1 MKFTVS
7 FLFIQILAFSL
18 IHCNLLQR
26 SVKIAPVTFD
36 YKAISNN
43 YFSPNQSKPFPL
55 TVQRGNNLFN
65 STTLDGRYLFYA
77 TDQKGNYDI
86 WFRDLQSSVVVPVT
100 NSPFSESKPSISPDG
115 KYLVYVS
122 EEFDSS
128 GDLILL
134 EMDIEEWTK
143 ELLSGN
149 RFINQETINLTNQKS
164 KGEYDKQQIVDTDPV
179 WSPDGK
185 YVLFVSDRFSPG
197 LPNLVAINPR
207 KPEEIFQLTKD
218 GGVNPSFS
226 AKGDLVYYIS
236 YKDDPRGEIY
246 QLRISDRS
254 ISRITENNFLD
265 YSPSVDAKNSF
276 LYYSSIRAD
285 TNLNGRLDERD
296 TNLLVMRNLLTGKER
311 VLSSGEA
318 SYFDVR
324 YSNFNGGSILF
335 SAPYFNSI
343 NIYFI
348 PENGSV
354 PRQGNITEQYQ
365 YTKAF
370 QEKQSLDSYFLG
382 LDSIELFYSED
393 SLFPIYLARTKALKA
408 QAYDKIGKTSEA
420 KSIYLEMKNQKISP
434 SSVYEIGYG
443 RWLLGNPS
451 SRNDDL
457 KKYISEVDRENVSLD
472 TIPAL
477 MHILI
482 DEYDRLGLPHLSST
496 LISELNEKFSDYH
509 QIREMRRRLGGFEF
523 TKDSKSIPNVY
534 RMIIANWHK
543 EKDRFLQNPSVP
555 FSNDNKRDLR
565 YALEDMITKIESGR
579 NPEEVLN
586 WTSDLLQN
594 PEIQNE
600 IILQSTLQY
609 LKAKALAALRKFTE
623 SNAVIDSI
631 IPIPVNIDLEPPG
644 KPSIFELSAF
654 QVAYKNPIL
663 LRSNLLKY
671 QNQKSLGNT
680 SDALRNMKIYLE
692 FYDPALGVDLKVEE
706 IQNAFLYFENKA
718 LEFERLGNLLQS
730 SFHYFFNNQN
740 MFLVKTRNLYLD
752 SLYKE
757 YAVYYQRKM
766 VDTIFDYGKKL
777 REEEE
782 KALLNQLNILGKDK
796 LNVIGNITD
805 ITSIVTDNKYLRSVV
820 DLKDLEQIEV
830 LSSEAL
836 RWTELYYKQAVPRAR
851 PHLDLA
857 TLYGYAYFLI
867 NKYVIYESYYYA
879 TDTMTDARKKEILE
893 NYKKAEWELKWIIFA
908 EPTYYDAYQLLGWL
922 YQYIDLIKLRKA
934 DMNSETDEEMYL
946 SLYKRYFPEK
956 NLEGNVEL
964 YSQIL
969 VFLDEAKTDPKV
981 ISDLNLNLGN
991 NYFLLNNYPKAN
1003 ERYTKVEDTSKLL
1016 LAKNQ
1021 FEGYRREA
1029 VFRYNFGRS
1038 LIYQGLYTKAI
1049 EQFELSIQLYFKN
1062 EYYQSVNLQAS
1073 DDNQVNRDK
1082 LSNVRSKLALLFSL
1096 KGLSELESQK
1106 YADAIVSFQTAIA
1119 YNNGISFVNPI
1130 NLYNYLAIAFQKAGR
1145 FRNSYEMLAL
1155 AKVEYEKSRPN
1166 FLTRL
1171 KSIYF
1176 WNFLL
1181 SPDARVIGE
1190 GRFPGEFPDDFKYLL
1205 GLGVGIEN
1213 HIEQREY
1220 ALALS
1225 ELEKRNNFIL
1235 DKSLDNTIMGRS
1247 ILAKSKQIAAQ
1258 IHYENRET
1266 NLAVDSFEELIDL
1279 VKKPENRDPKEKV
1292 FSGYAASVFSFIESN
1307 VNRKDEALR
1316 KVNKLISE
1324 LDMWKQSY
1332 LANCNN
1338 VDCELSFRRTNIRYD
1353 ITKGIAYYYLGELTR
1368 ETSIESASEKYA
1380 ISAELL
1386 ENPGD
1391 VNPSEIGLASD
1402 PLKRKER
1409 IRLLYNLAAIY
1420 DRLGDISLSDRKL
1433 KEASE
1438 LAYEFRLEEESFW
1451 INNLKLELL
1460 LRRKSIPKVERTT
1473 QVKSIVFEIENAW
1486 QTKPELRLFSRR
1498 TSLDKFGNLLSDYYL
1513 VNEKFEIIPSIWEEI
1528 RNIYLFRDA
1537 IGSQFEFEDSKLNLA
1552 YADIVQWMKN
1562 YKKIISSLE
1571 EKTQRREN
1579 VIQITGIRD
1588 REAKRFSLLLA
1599 KMKDV
1604 SPTRHSFF
1612 RPLDRPEKLFPDSWL
1627 GFYKWGTESLIIQ
1640 SQNAKIHYKL
1650 CGPGTLNTCDLKILS
1665 DRTFVQGL
1673 GSDFSKLDVEEIQKY
1688 LHSEGKSI
1696 SFIFD
1701 RSHVKLFDEKN
1712 ERNWKWATFLS
1723 DTKTETSSANVRI
1736 PSSDELGSLLY
1747 DTDILVSSKIRK
1759 LNGSLF
1765 GDGISQRLPLR
1776 EIFSTS
1782 GSEISIV
1789 GIHSDEL
1796 NAPSD
1801 WNRLGYLFE
1810 VLRSKRIQNLVS
1822 YSSKDIE
1829 NALLS
1834 GKPELSVLNR
1844 NPSVYVFGNWQS
1856 TEGKGN
1862 LKTRLDEFLK
1872 KGSLLEKDKD
1882 FPEAYNQYYT
1892 ASTLLE
1898 NSDPRLPELEL
1909 KLANLKVELFP
1920 SIKKHFFYEPLLR
1933 KYTDDELQNKIR
1945 YQYFVS
1951 CYSDKDIQE
1960 CDKLKQ
1966 SWLGTSGPLYAKAF
1980 QFYSSLRFGKVNR
1993 ISEFNKAR
2001 AELEA
2006 NEDPF
2011 LQSYRLGTLYIQNY
2025 LFKEAERELLR
2036 SYQYAKTPKEKNIA
2050 KNRELEILF
2059 HKGLLYG
2066 DKGIYLTNLTSTSAY
2081 SLGFRKLWKEYDQ
2094 KIYSREFTKFGYA
2107 DSIYDLY
2114 RKKMYEGWKDQQNKG
2129 YFDPL
2134 MLTPEYLTSG
2144 SSVLGKLSHLNR
2156 TLMFSLLKKS
2166 IELQKK
2172 NEVNALIHLLL
2183 NEEASEKRPMRA
2195 LTFRLLQ
2202 AEKLYLRGE
2211 LEAAEELMQKF
2222 ESEYEEIGF
2231 GNSFLDDYYTS
2242 LKYKTSYIYEKG
2254 NPEDYFYKSEI
2265 SSLYPKIKS
2274 SSPENYIP
2282 LLNELIKTLRNEYV
2296 SENLRTELD
2305 FLFLFMLKQSL
2316 LKNSSETFFDVAI
2329 ARDKL
2334 GSYSE
2339 RYMGE
2344 KIFFKDLPKFDTYG
2358 EKLKKKLPKNQE
2370 LTALVDVGKKTY
2382 TLSFTQNKSSG
2393 RELFVDNKEVIRE
2406 VLRYFVA
2413 SELGGLET
2421 LLRDSVSDKYRN
2433 SIRLTK
2439 GRRHYLYMSG
2449 FHAKVPINFPDIEL
2463 YYVSS
2468 IANFIDNP
2476 TLKKSKVD
2484 VYDGVPGL
2492 VYDANQL
2499 EPEEKISLDLISWEL
2514 GAKKENKLSN
2524 VDYQKIDWNQN
2535 SFVEYAK
2542 SPIGR
2547 MSINAKRNLTYFA
2560 NSKLGEK
2567 TFYSDDF
2574 FNLSYFIGTN
2584 YQDLYLLHSGI
2595 QKGAHNIKFTK
2606 RFFEKFDGQ
2615 KPIQVR
2621 LDEAKEAARIESP
2634 EDRYWTGYRLYTSAL
2649 VEDN

>member
-1 MKFTVS
+1 MKYTGSILFVQLVTF
-7 FLFIQILAFSL
+7 FLIQ
-18 IHCNLLQR
+18 CNLLQR

-55 TVQRGNNLFN
+55 TVQRGNNLYN
-65 STTLDGRYLFYA
+65 STTIDGRYLFYA

-143 ELLSGN
+143 ELLEGN
-149 RFINQETINLTNQKS
+149 RFINQDTINLTNLKS
-164 KGEYDKQQIVDTDPV
+164 KGEYSKQQIVDTDPV

-197 LPNLVAINPR
+197 LPNLVVINPR
-207 KPEEIFQLTKD
+207 KPEEIFQLTAD

-226 AKGDLVYYIS
+226 AKGDYVYYIS

-246 QLRISDRS
+246 QLRLSDKS
-254 ISRITENNFLD
+254 ISRLTENNYLD

-276 LYYSSIRAD
+276 LYYSSIRTD

-296 TNLLVMRNLLTGKER
+296 TNLLVMRNLQTGRER

-354 PRQGNITEQYQ
+354 PRQNSIAEQYQ

-370 QEKQSLDSYFLG
+370 QDKQSLDSYFLG
-382 LDSIELFYSED
+382 LDSIELFHSED
-393 SLFPIYLARTKALKA
+393 PLFPIYSARAKALKA
-408 QAYDKIGKTSEA
+408 QAFEKMGKSSEA
-420 KSIYLEMKNQKISP
+420 KLIFLEMRNQKISP
-434 SSVYEIGYG
+434 NSVFEIGYG

-451 SRNDDL
+451 SRNEEL
-457 KKYISEVDRENVSLD
+457 KKYISLVDSETVSLD
-472 TIPAL
+472 TIPSL

-482 DEYDRLGLPHLSST
+482 DEYEHVGMSQLSSH
-496 LISELNEKFSDYH
+496 LIAELNEKFPDYH
-509 QIREMRRRLGGFEF
+509 QIREIRRRLGGYEF

-534 RMIIANWHK
+534 RLILANWHREK
-543 EKDRFLQNPSVP
+543 ERFLQNPQVP
-555 FSNDNKRDLR
+555 FSTDSKRDLR
-565 YALEDMITKIESGR
+565 YALEDMTTKIESGR
-579 NPEEVLN
+579 NPEEVIA
-586 WTSDLLQN
+586 WTTDLLQN
-594 PEIQNE
+594 PEMQKEVLIQT
-600 IILQSTLQY
+600 TLQY
-609 LKAKALAALRKFTE
+609 LKAKALAETRKFAE
-623 SNAVIDSI
+623 SNTVIDSI
-631 IPIPVNIDLEPPG
+631 VPIPINIDLEPPG
-644 KPSIFELSAF
+644 KPTIFEMTAF

-692 FYDPALGVDLKVEE
+692 FYDPVLGVDLKVEE

-805 ITSIVTDNKYLRSVV
+805 LTSVVTDNKYLRSVV

-922 YQYIDLIKLRKA
+922 YQYIDLIKLRKT
-934 DMNSETDEEMYL
+934 DTSSETDEEMYL
-946 SLYKRYFPEK
+946 SLYKRFFPEK

-969 VFLDEAKTDPKV
+969 VFLDEGKTDPKV
-981 ISDLNLNLGN
+981 LSDLNLNLGN

-1003 ERYTKVEDTSKLL
+1003 ERYTKVEETSKLL
-1016 LAKNQ
+1016 LSKNQ

-1062 EYYQSVNLQAS
+1062 EYYQAVNLQAS
-1073 DDNQVNRDK
+1073 EDSQVNRDK
-1082 LSNVRSKLALLFSL
+1082 LANVRSKLALLFSL
-1096 KGLSELESQK
+1096 KGLSELESQR
-1106 YADAIVSFQTAIA
+1106 YAESIVSFQTAIA
-1119 YNNGISFVNPI
+1119 YNNGINFVNPI

-1145 FRNSYEMLAL
+1145 FRNSYEMLTL
-1155 AKVEYEKSRPN
+1155 AKSEYEKSRPN

-1171 KSIYF
+1171 KSVYF

-1181 SPDARVIGE
+1181 SADSRVIGE

-1220 ALALS
+1220 SLALS

-1235 DKSLDNTIMGRS
+1235 DKSLDKTIMGRS

-1258 IHYENRET
+1258 IHYENRESD
-1266 NLAVDSFEELIDL
+1266 LAVESFEELIEL
-1279 VKKPENRDPKEKV
+1279 VKKPENKDPKEKV
-1292 FSGYAASVFSFIESN
+1292 FSGYAASVFSFVESN
-1307 VNRKDEALR
+1307 ANRKEEALS
-1316 KVNKLISE
+1316 KVRKLISE
-1324 LDMWKQSY
+1324 LDSWKQAY
-1332 LANCNN
+1332 IGNCAI
-1338 VDCELSFRRTNIRYD
+1338 VDCELSFRRSNIRYD
-1353 ITKGIAYYYLGELTR
+1353 ITKGIAYYYLGELIR
-1368 ETSIESASEKYA
+1368 DSSKENAMESYA
-1380 ISAELL
+1380 TAAELL
-1386 ENPGD
+1386 ENPGE
-1391 VNPSEIGLASD
+1391 VNPSEIGLAGD

-1420 DRLGDISLSDRKL
+1420 DRLGDILLSDRKL

-1460 LRRKSIPKVERTT
+1460 LRRKSIPKVERSS
-1473 QVKSIVFEIENAW
+1473 QIKSVVTELENAW
-1486 QTKPELRLFSRR
+1486 QSKPELRLFSRR

-1513 VNEKFEIIPSIWEEI
+1513 VNEKYEIIPSIWEEI

-1537 IGSQFEFEDSKLNLA
+1537 MGSQFEFEDSKLNLA

-1579 VIQITGIRD
+1579 IVQINGIRD
-1588 REAKRFSLLLA
+1588 RENKKFPVLLA
-1599 KMKDV
+1599 KIKEM
-1604 SPTRHSFF
+1604 SPARFAFF
-1612 RPLDRPEKLFPDSWL
+1612 HPNERPEINFPDAWL
-1627 GFYKWGTESLIIQ
+1627 GIYKWGRDSLFIQ
-1640 SQNAKIHYKL
+1640 SQKSKL
-1650 CGPGTLNTCDLKILS
+1650 EIRLCEPTNLNTCGLKIIPEKI
-1665 DRTFVQGL
+1665 FVQGI
-1673 GSDFSKLDVEEIQKY
+1673 GSDFSKADVDEIQKF
-1688 LHSEGKSI
+1688 LLLDGKSI

-1712 ERNWKWATFLS
+1712 ERNWKWTTLLA
-1723 DTKTETSSANVRI
+1723 DKKIESSSSNVRI
-1736 PSSDELGSLLY
+1736 PPTDELGSLLY
-1747 DTDILVSSKIRK
+1747 DTDILVSSKLRK
-1759 LNGSLF
+1759 MSGSLF
-1765 GDGISQRLPLR
+1765 GDEISQRLPLR

-1789 GIHSDEL
+1789 GLHSDEMK
-1796 NAPSD
+1796 AQSD
-1801 WNRLGYLFE
+1801 WNRLGYLYE

-1822 YSSKDIE
+1822 YSSKDVE

-1834 GKPELSVLNR
+1834 GKPDLTSLNR
-1844 NPSVYVFGNWQS
+1844 NPSVYLFGNWQS
-1856 TEGKGN
+1856 NEGKGN
-1862 LKTRLDEFLK
+1862 LKARLEEFLK
-1872 KGSLLEKDKD
+1872 KGSLFEKDKD
-1882 FPEAYNQYYT
+1882 YTEAYNQYYT

-1920 SIKKHFFYEPLLR
+1920 SIAKHVFYEPLLK
-1933 KYTDDELQNKIR
+1933 KYNEDDLQNRIR

-1951 CYSDKDIQE
+1951 CYSDKDIRE
-1960 CDKLKQ
+1960 CEKLKQ
-1966 SWLGTSGPLYAKAF
+1966 SWQGSSGVLYAKAF
-1980 QFYSSLRFGKVNR
+1980 QFYTSLRFGKVSK
-1993 ISEFNKAR
+1993 IAEFNKAR
-2001 AELEA
+2001 AELES
-2006 NEDPF
+2006 NEDQF
-2011 LQSYRLGTLYIQNY
+2011 IQSYRLGTLYIQNY
-2025 LFKEAERELLR
+2025 LFKEAEKELSR
-2036 SYQYAKTPKEKNIA
+2036 SYQFAKTPKEKNIT

-2059 HKGLLYG
+2059 HKGLLFG
-2066 DKGIYLTNLTSTSAY
+2066 DKGIHLTNLTSTSAY

-2144 SSVLGKLSHLNR
+2144 SSVLEKLSHLNR
-2156 TLMFSLLKKS
+2156 TLMFSLLKRS

-2172 NEVNALIHLLL
+2172 NEVNALISLLL
-2183 NEEASEKRPMRA
+2183 KEETSEKRPMRA

-2211 LEAAEELMQKF
+2211 IEAADELITQF
-2222 ESEYEEIGF
+2222 EKEYEDIGF
-2231 GNSFLDDYYTS
+2231 GNSFLDDYYTN
-2242 LKYKTSYIYEKG
+2242 LKYKTSYIFEKG
-2254 NPEDYFYKSEI
+2254 NPDDYYFKSEI

-2282 LLNELIKTLRNEYV
+2282 LLNELMKTLKSEYL

-2305 FLFLFMLKQSL
+2305 FVFLYMLKQSL
-2316 LKNSSETFFDVAI
+2316 QKNSSETFFDVAI
-2329 ARDKL
+2329 ARDRL

-2339 RYMGE
+2339 RYFGE
-2344 KIFFKDLPKFDTYG
+2344 KVFIRDLPRFDLYS
-2358 EKLKKKLPKNQE
+2358 ERLKKRLPKNQE
-2370 LTALVDVGKKTY
+2370 LTALIDVGKKTY
-2382 TLSFTQNKSSG
+2382 TLSFMENKSSG
-2393 RELFVDNKEVIRE
+2393 RELFVDNKEVTRD

-2421 LLRDSVSDKYRN
+2421 LLRDSVSDRYRN
-2433 SIRLTK
+2433 SIRLAK
-2439 GRRHYLYMSG
+2439 GRRHYLYVSG

-2463 YYVSS
+2463 YHVSS
-2468 IANFIDNP
+2468 ISNFIDNP
-2476 TLKKSKVD
+2476 FLKKSKID

-2492 VYDANQL
+2492 NYDSTKL
-2499 EPEEKISLDLISWEL
+2499 GPDEKIRLDLIAWEL
-2514 GAKKENKLSN
+2514 GAKRENKSTN
-2524 VDYQKIDWNQN
+2524 IDNQKIDWNQN
-2535 SFVEYAK
+2535 SFVEYAD
-2542 SPIGR
+2542 SPIGKI
-2547 MSINAKRNLTYFA
+2547 SLNAKRGMTYFA
-2560 NSKLGEK
+2560 NNKLGEK
-2567 TFYSDDF
+2567 TFYSNDF
-2574 FNLSYFIGTN
+2574 FNLSYFVGTN
-2584 YQDLYLLHSGI
+2584 VQDLYLLHSGI
-2595 QKGAHNIKFTK
+2595 QTGSHNIKFTK
-2606 RFFEKFDGQ
+2606 RFFEKFEGR

-2621 LDEAKEAARIESP
+2621 LDEAKEAARVESP
-2634 EDRYWTGYRLYTSAL
+2634 EDRYWTGYRLYTSAII
-2649 VEDN
+2649 EDN